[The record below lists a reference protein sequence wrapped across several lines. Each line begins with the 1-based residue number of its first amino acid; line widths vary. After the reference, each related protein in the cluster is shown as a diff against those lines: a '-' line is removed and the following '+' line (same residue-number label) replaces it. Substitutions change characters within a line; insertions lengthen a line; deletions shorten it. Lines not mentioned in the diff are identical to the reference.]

1 MTGQPN
7 PIAHEVVVIGA
18 GQAGL
23 AGGHHLRKR
32 DLDFVILESAARVGD
47 VWRQR
52 YDSLMLYSPA
62 VDDALPGMPFPKI
75 GARFPTG
82 RQMGDYLEAY
92 ARDQSLPVR
101 TGHRATTLRGASGG
115 GFVVEAGDIAFQAA
129 QVIVATGAFQRP
141 WVPAFA
147 ADLDPRIRQVHAADY
162 RNPVD
167 LPDGPVLVV
176 GVSHSGSD
184 LAFELAATRRTYLS
198 GKSHGELPVPLDSRR
213 GRLGWP
219 VVKFVARNLLTLRTP
234 IGRKIAPFVRL
245 GGGPLLRHRRQDLLG
260 AGVVW
265 NEARTVGVRDG
276 KPLLDD
282 GQVLDV
288 ASVVWCT
295 GYRPDYG
302 WIELPVLDANGW
314 PVLDRGAAVAAPG
327 LYFLGVP
334 FLSGI
339 TSMLVLGAG
348 RDAETVVKQVAGRA
362 RRLTLKA
369 AVAGS
374 VR

>member
-1 MTGQPN
+1 MTGRSN
-7 PIAHEVVVIGA
+7 ARAHDVVVIGA

-23 AGGHHLRKR
+23 AAGYHLKQRG
-32 DLDFVILESAARVGD
+32 LDFVILEASARVGD

-52 YDSLMLYSPA
+52 YDSLLLYSPA
-62 VDDALPGMPFPKI
+62 RDDALPGMPFPEI

-82 RQMGDYLEAY
+82 RQMAAYLETY
-92 ARDQSLPVR
+92 AQHHALPVETGVRVTALRR
-101 TGHRATTLRGASGG
+101 TPSDALS
-115 GFVVEAGDIAFQAA
+115 VEAGGVGYEAD

-141 WVPAFA
+141 YVPSIA
-147 ADLDPRIRQVHAADY
+147 ADLDPAIRQLHAGEY
-162 RNPVD
+162 RNPEQ

-184 LAFELAATRRTYLS
+184 LAFELAATRTTYLS
-198 GKSHGELPVPLDSRR
+198 GRSHGQLPVPIDSRR
-213 GRLGWP
+213 GRIAWP
-219 VVKFVARNLLTLRTP
+219 VIKFVARNVLTLRTP
-234 IGRKIAPFVRL
+234 IGRRMAPFVRN
-245 GGGPLLRHRRQDLLG
+245 GGGPLLRHRREDLFG
-260 AGVVW
+260 AGVFW
-265 NEARTVGVRDG
+265 SEARTVGVRDG
-276 KPLLDD
+276 KPLLAD

-302 WIELPVLDANGW
+302 WIELPVLDDDGW
-314 PVLDRGAAVAAPG
+314 PEMDRGAAVAAPG

-348 RDAETVVKQVAGRA
+348 RDAEMVVKQVAARTGRP
-362 RRLTLKA
+362 TLRAGA
-369 AVAGS
+369 AG
-374 VR
+374 